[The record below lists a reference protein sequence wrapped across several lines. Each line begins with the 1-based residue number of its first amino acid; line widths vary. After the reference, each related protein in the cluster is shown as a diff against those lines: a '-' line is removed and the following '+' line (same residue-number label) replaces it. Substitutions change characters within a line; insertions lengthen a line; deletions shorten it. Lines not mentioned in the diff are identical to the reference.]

1 MKSTWY
7 KKYDYGKTENLK
19 KKRVWRSANDHGG
32 LQQQNPQRL
41 VNEYEYTSS
50 RNDR

>member
-19 KKRVWRSANDHGG
+19 KKALRRSANDRDEFQMQSVAIKINNRIHRF
-32 LQQQNPQRL
+32 QMR
-41 VNEYEYTSS
+41 E
-50 RNDR
+50 

>member
-19 KKRVWRSANDHGG
+19 KKALRRSANDRDEFQMRSPQG
-32 LQQQNPQRL
+32 LINKY
-41 VNEYEYTSS
+41 VHTNS

>member
-19 KKRVWRSANDHGG
+19 KKALRRSANDHGG
-32 LQQQNPQRL
+32 FQQQSPQRL
-41 VNEYEYTSS
+41 VDGYGYMNS